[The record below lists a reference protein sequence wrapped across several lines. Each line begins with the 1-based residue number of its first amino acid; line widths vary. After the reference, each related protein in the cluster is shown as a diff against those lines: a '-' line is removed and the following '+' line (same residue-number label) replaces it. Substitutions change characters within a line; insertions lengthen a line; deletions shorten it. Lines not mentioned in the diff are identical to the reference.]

1 MVMTRPLQNQVV
13 QEMTVV
19 CHFLVYMV
27 EFVKEIGRDT
37 DVNVR
42 VVSMVTIVL
51 KVNKTFGILPFSVL
65 ICTPV
70 KRLDILQNTI
80 VCSHTSLL

>member
-1 MVMTRPLQNQVV
+1 MI
-13 QEMTVV
+13 VV
-19 CHFLVYMV
+19 CRFLVYMV

-51 KVNKTFGILPFSVL
+51 KVNKTFGIISFSF
-65 ICTPV
+65 IHPSKDWTYYRIPSFAH
-70 KRLDILQNTI
+70 TE
-80 VCSHTSLL
+80 VCL